1 MGPREH
7 TEHIDETGTGR
18 AEGEGREVA
27 MTLKPGARMW
37 SMKSDRELIQLAKT
51 RTLQAIAD
59 HLQRSPAYILKR
71 AARLGLSIKG
81 RKAKGK

>member
-1 MGPREH
+1 MAR
-7 TEHIDETGTGR
+7 
-18 AEGEGREVA
+18 
-27 MTLKPGARMW
+27 KPKIGMW
-37 SMKSDRELIQLAKT
+37 SMKTDRELIHLAKT

-59 HLQRSPAYILKR
+59 QLQRSPAYILKR